1 MSSLSGWYYD
11 LYQNIMDPTEEDPE
25 KTGINRLTTISLH
38 ANSVYIS
45 KDNWAYSE
53 IANNRDKMVHQR
65 DLDPNIGEMYDED
78 GYFYKPICTAVLQE
92 DFQVTVQNQW
102 SDMGDDKLG
111 GFVNSLRANLAP
123 FAGTVSEGLQKMVH
137 SQQELIDSMSDE
149 EKNSVTGQIIT
160 SLAWMADK
168 ANGLVNG
175 EGKDN
180 SNHGEG
186 RAAKY
191 LNSALL
197 INGSRFSIYQ
207 GSNLN
212 FNNMGMRF
220 TVIPKWDPET
230 GVFITVPQ
238 QLRDMYMYFF
248 GEYLQMDDILKDED
262 FFVEAES
269 STKKEGD
276 KKDGKKQDRSE
287 ILSRITWQ
295 RPPGGYQADMSQ
307 LDAVQKGSLK
317 LKIGGLYTICNVVVE
332 SASLTFSKQM
342 VKNPRAT
349 FDTLMGNDQIGGSDY
364 LTPLSCDVNLMLRP
378 CTRYSDQT
386 FKSIIEGAGM
396 QKEKEDLAKLL
407 VDNIKHG
414 MEDYIKSSPSYLVYP
429 YDNFDYKKQYNPLI
443 SEEVQRQKQ
452 LQEELKRQQE
462 ELERQQEEERKRLLQ
477 QDIDESLANPEVYE
491 GMEEEQKKLNEMYIQ
506 NGWDPETL
514 KAMRA
519 RGASEEYLLA
529 EALKALRIN

>member
-11 LYQNIMDPTEEDPE
+11 LYQNIMDPTEDDPE
-25 KTGINRLTTISLH
+25 FTGINRLTTISLH
-38 ANSVYIS
+38 ANSKYVS

-53 IANNRDKMVHQR
+53 IANLRDRKDHQRGRDKQ
-65 DLDPNIGEMYDED
+65 IGEMYDED

-111 GFVNSLRANLAP
+111 GFINSLRANLAP
-123 FAGTVSEGLQKMVH
+123 FAGTVSAGLFRMAGDQKTVEEQMT
-137 SQQELIDSMSDE
+137 ED
-149 EKNSVTGQIIT
+149 EKNSISGQVIL
-160 SLAWMADK
+160 SLMWMAKK
-168 ANGLVNG
+168 ANEVVNG
-175 EGKDN
+175 ENGEN
-180 SNHGEG
+180 NGNTGEG

-220 TVIPKWDPET
+220 TVIPKWNPET
-230 GVFITVPQ
+230 GTFITVNK

-248 GEYLQMDDILKDED
+248 GEFLQMDDILKRDDTDED
-262 FFVEAES
+262 KQLI
-269 STKKEGD
+269 KKSATDASGTD
-276 KKDGKKQDRSE
+276 KSE
-287 ILSRITWQ
+287 LLSRITWQ

-307 LDAVQKGSLK
+307 LDAIQKGSLK

-349 FDTLMGNDQIGGSDY
+349 FDNLMSDGKTDIGASDY
-364 LTPLSCDVNLMLRP
+364 LSPLSCDVNLLLRP

-396 QKEKEDLAKLL
+396 QKEKEDLSEILL
-407 VDNIKHG
+407 GNLKH
-414 MEDYIKSSPSYLVYP
+414 EISHNVTYI
-429 YDNFDYKKQYNPLI
+429 
-443 SEEVQRQKQ
+443 
-452 LQEELKRQQE
+452 
-462 ELERQQEEERKRLLQ
+462 
-477 QDIDESLANPEVYE
+477 ANPEEDYKLKSLYNPISKEEAERALANKRSTEAVERAEAASDEYRRQQIKNIPTDIE
-491 GMEEEQKKLNEMYIQ
+491 VALEEEDIASQNEDVERILRDIYAQ
-506 NGWDPETL
+506 DANF
-514 KAMRA
+514 
-519 RGASEEYLLA
+519 EERSYDVLA
-529 EALKALRIN
+529 ERGYSHEFIKKIGENTH